1 MAKKA
6 NIKKELLIGLVIG
19 MLANLAGSYLYIYF
33 FSTYR
38 FETTVKIAL
47 EEDLLGNIIA
57 LGAMLNFLVFFVFL
71 KKGQLYRARGVVLA
85 TVVAALGILI
95 AKFY

>member
-1 MAKKA
+1 M
-6 NIKKELLIGLVIG
+6 KKELLIGFVVGII
-19 MLANLAGSYLYIYF
+19 ANLAGSYLYIYF
-33 FSTYR
+33 FSKYSL
-38 FETTVKIAL
+38 ETTIKVAA

-57 LGAMLNFLVFFVFL
+57 LGAILNLLAFFVFL